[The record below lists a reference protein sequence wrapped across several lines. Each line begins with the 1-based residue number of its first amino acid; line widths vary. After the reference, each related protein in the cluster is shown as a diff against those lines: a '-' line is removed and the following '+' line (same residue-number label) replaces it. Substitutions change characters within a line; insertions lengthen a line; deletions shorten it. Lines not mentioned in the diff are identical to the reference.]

1 MMDYVNL
8 GNSDLLVSKITL
20 GSMTWG
26 EQNSVDEGIQQLNY
40 AFKERGINIV
50 DTAEM
55 YPVPVKPSTQGE
67 TDKIISKWLK
77 TVDRSKIIIA
87 SKVTGNGGNRINW
100 LPGRNGE
107 SSRVSSSQIKIS
119 VDESLKLLGTE
130 YIDLLQV
137 HWPDRY
143 VTNFGERFY
152 NYK

>member
-55 YPVPVKPSTQGE
+55 YPVPVKSSTQGE

-77 TVDRSKIIIA
+77 TIDRSKIIIA

-119 VDESLKLLGTE
+119 VDESLKRLGTD

-137 HWPDRY
+137 H
-143 VTNFGERFY
+143 
-152 NYK
+152 